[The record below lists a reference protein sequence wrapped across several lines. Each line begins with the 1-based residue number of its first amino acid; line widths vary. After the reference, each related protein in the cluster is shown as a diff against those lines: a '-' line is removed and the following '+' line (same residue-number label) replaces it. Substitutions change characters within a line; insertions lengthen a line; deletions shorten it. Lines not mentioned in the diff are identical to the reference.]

1 MDVLKILLLLL
12 FSGLLRFSFGAPGKQ
27 PLVEIVALYRVD
39 LALLGESTPS
49 VRKEIAKAC
58 LKARSF
64 KNAELVLDSSA
75 SRECARRTAEACDLI
90 YKNVNDKDGE
100 ECRTVQIS
108 SKDDKDDSFSSRNL
122 AVEMLLEDVIK
133 NPQGECQEQEQN
145 TQHLHPGNT
154 RSLIISEF
162 KSSSK
167 KDEPLKTKATRLWE
181 LYTSRYRGTRVIRLR
196 LYSLKAPQ
204 SPLREITVP
213 VLTTCSDLRT
223 EGRCG
228 SDVDTVYMRGTVN
241 GAKMIPISTTDSTT
255 TLIEL
260 GLHPSSNIYLP

>member
-1 MDVLKILLLLL
+1 MNVVSKLLLLL
-12 FSGLLRFSFGAPGKQ
+12 FSGLLRFSFAAPGKQ
-27 PLVEIVALYRVD
+27 TPLGEIVALFRVE
-39 LALLGESTPS
+39 LALQGEVTPS

-64 KNAELVLDSSA
+64 KNAELVLDSCA

-90 YKNVNDKDGE
+90 FKKVDDTE
-100 ECRTVQIS
+100 ECNTVQIS
-108 SKDDKDDSFSSRNL
+108 SKDSKDDSFSSRNL
-122 AVEMLLEDVIK
+122 AVEMLLEDLIK
-133 NPQGECQEQEQN
+133 NPQWESQEQEKNKQYFQ
-145 TQHLHPGNT
+145 TGNT

-196 LYSLKAPQ
+196 IYSLKSPH

-213 VLTTCSDLRT
+213 VLTTCNDLRT
-223 EGRCG
+223 AERCG
-228 SDVDTVYMRGTVN
+228 SDAHTVYMRGTVN